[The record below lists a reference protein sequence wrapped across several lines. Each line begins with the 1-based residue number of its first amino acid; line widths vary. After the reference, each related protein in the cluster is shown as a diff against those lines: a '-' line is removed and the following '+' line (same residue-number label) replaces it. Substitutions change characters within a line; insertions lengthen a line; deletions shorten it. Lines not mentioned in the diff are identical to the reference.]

1 LEKPCQRTPYFG
13 RMGRDYV
20 SATGNACLF
29 PLWLR
34 PFGLS
39 GPAKQPNRYSLHGSS
54 QAEPSG
60 TARPQP
66 TPLVLPEPTT
76 MMRDTTRAPRAKCG
90 RNGNQHKRQPALYIH
105 ASRAT
110 LHPPITEAQNPERAE
125 YATLFSSEPT
135 VPHQAT
141 TTAVL
146 RREEPRRHSLHG
158 TASAAGASART
169 AGGH

>member
-1 LEKPCQRTPYFG
+1 
-13 RMGRDYV
+13 MGRDYV

-110 LHPPITEAQNPERAE
+110 PPPTDHRGTKSRESRVRHALLLRTHRPPPGHHHRCVEEGGAEEAFTPRHGERQRKD
-125 YATLFSSEPT
+125 S
-135 VPHQAT
+135 
-141 TTAVL
+141 
-146 RREEPRRHSLHG
+146 RRAL
-158 TASAAGASART
+158 AA
-169 AGGH
+169 